1 MLSSCFQPTGAGRK
15 SEVQLPNRI
24 KIPSPLSVDKEIVC
38 GLNCIP

>member
-15 SEVQLPNRI
+15 GEAQHPNRI
-24 KIPSPLSVDKEIVC
+24 KIPETVC